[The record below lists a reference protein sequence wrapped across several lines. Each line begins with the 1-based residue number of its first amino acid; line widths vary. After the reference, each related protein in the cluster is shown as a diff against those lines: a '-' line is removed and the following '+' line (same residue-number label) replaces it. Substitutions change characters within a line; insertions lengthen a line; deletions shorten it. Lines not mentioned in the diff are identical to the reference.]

1 MNNSR
6 KKDDLR
12 PEYSEDLIRS
22 GIRGKYAKRY
32 RSQSNV
38 IVVDDDLTDVFP
50 NAKAVNDALRDY
62 LELRKK
68 AAT

>member
-1 MNNSR
+1 MNPQDE
-6 KKDDLR
+6 DDLR

-22 GIRGKYAKRY
+22 GIRGKYAKKY

-38 IVVDDDLTDVFP
+38 IVVDDDLTDAFP
-50 NAKAVNDALRDY
+50 NTKAVNDALRDY